1 MAFPAD
7 FMTYRQDLR
16 PFGHGTVVSFFPD
29 IYGTSPQIAATLTD
43 LAEGELVGWN
53 PTAGGTN
60 TGALQRWLRDA
71 GTPTNTQIFVGV
83 SRDSQNT
90 LASLG
95 NQSPIAASFQ
105 VDGLGVWTTGI
116 HLLLTKVGDVF
127 KHNDP
132 VFADINYVAGSGVQ
146 RTVTVTATSRVQ
158 IGTVY
163 APRGDV
169 FTGAAGVRVPVLIDG
184 FTKST
189 S

>member
-7 FMTYRQDLR
+7 FMTYRQDIR
-16 PFGHGTVVSFFPD
+16 PLGNGSVVSFLPD
-29 IYGTSPQIAATLTD
+29 TAGTSVQITSALTD
-43 LAEGELVGWN
+43 LAEGELVGFASN
-53 PTAGGTN
+53 ANGTN
-60 TGALQRWLRDA
+60 IGGLQRWLRDA
-71 GTPTNTQIFVGV
+71 GTPTNTQVFVGV
-83 SRDSQNT
+83 SRDSMNT

-95 NQSPIAASFQ
+95 NQSPLSNFFTVQ
-105 VDGLGVWTTGI
+105 GVGVWTTGV

-127 KHNDP
+127 FHNAP

-163 APRGDV
+163 LPRGDV
-169 FTGAAGVRVPVLIDG
+169 ITGAAGVRVPVLIDG